1 MSRKSEQQIGRD
13 RKEQR
18 KNIENCKKE
27 KKKHQV
33 AYKRR
38 SNGITDL

>member
-18 KNIENCKKE
+18 KNIENGKKE
-27 KKKHQV
+27 KKNQWHTK
-33 AYKRR
+33 A
-38 SNGITDL
+38 GPTE

>member
-18 KNIENCKKE
+18 KNIENSKKE
-27 KKKHQV
+27 KKTKWHTK
-33 AYKRR
+33 A
-38 SNGITDL
+38 GPTE

>member
-27 KKKHQV
+27 KKNTKWHTK
-33 AYKRR
+33 A
-38 SNGITDL
+38 GPME

>member
-27 KKKHQV
+27 KKKTPSGIQRQV
-33 AYKRR
+33 QR
-38 SNGITDL
+38 NN

>member
-1 MSRKSEQQIGRD
+1 MSRKSEPQIGRD

-18 KNIENCKKE
+18 KNIENGKKE
-27 KKKHQV
+27 KNHQV
-33 AYKRR
+33 AYKGR